1 MIIKT
6 ESTAEFNP
14 TKIWYVEFS
23 LAHLPRCLFAMLAHM
38 KTGPCKV
45 IVTLFLSLVNRNEA
59 N

>member
-23 LAHLPRCLFAMLAHM
+23 LAHYSRCLFAMLAHM
-38 KTGPCKV
+38 ETGSWKS
-45 IVTLFLSLVNRNEA
+45 IIALF
-59 N
+59 